1 MMKDI
6 AKNIIIAFLF
16 VLGTD
21 HYFFP
26 DNDFGTGTTLNLF
39 LFLFAYTALTIT
51 KNVQAEKK
59 VRKLSY
65 IFSAIYSAALCFGK
79 IINDSNR
86 IDDFFTSSGF
96 VWTAATLTA
105 FIFIFGQINCFF
117 LDKLCG
123 WKQKPF
129 KTAKWRSYKYSFF
142 ILWAFMFLMWIPC
155 YLAYYPGIF
164 EYDMFIQTYQ
174 AGGVLPITLHH
185 PYLHTLYWKLC
196 LQAGTNMGIE
206 PITLYSMT
214 QMLLFSAILARII
227 HLFMKKDIRDWLIIV
242 MICFFALNPVI
253 AIFSMIPTK
262 DVLFSAFF
270 LTAVFEIYRFVSDS
284 MEYCRKK
291 TNYIWLALSVLL
303 SCLFRNNALYVFLLC
318 IPFFVVIF
326 RKQWKSM
333 LILFVAPVVA
343 FLFLNGVVFPGMGV
357 EGGDSKEMLSIPLQQ
372 IALVA
377 VTHDDELSDET
388 KSEISRYIPYDELAE
403 NYNPRFADPVKG
415 LFRTDQFDEE
425 KVGFIKVWFS
435 LFFEYPK
442 DYISAF
448 LSLNLPYWY
457 PDAATLDP
465 YSQRAYIET
474 GITETDVYTFE
485 RDSKIPWL
493 LDLYEQV
500 ADYSAFANKPVVAN
514 LFSIATP
521 FWILLICSVI
531 FLAQER
537 KNMALVLLPGLFLW
551 LTFIAGPVSNFRYI
565 LPLFMQYPLLLI
577 MLFGNEQKAEAKK
590 QTTTGQKTKK
600 RNSRSK

>member
-1 MMKDI
+1 MKNI
-6 AKNIIIAFLF
+6 AKNIIIAYLF

-21 HYFFP
+21 HYFLP
-26 DNDFGTGTTLNLF
+26 DNDLGTGTTLNLF
-39 LFLFAYTALTIT
+39 LFLFAYGALMIT

-59 VRKLSY
+59 IRKLSY

-86 IDDFFTSSGF
+86 IDDFFTLSGF
-96 VWTAATLTA
+96 VWTAATLTG
-105 FIFIFGQINCFF
+105 FIFIFGRINCFF

-123 WKQKPF
+123 WKQKQF
-129 KTAKWRSYKYSFF
+129 KTAKWREYKYAFF

-164 EYDMFIQTYQ
+164 EYDMYIQTYQ
-174 AGGVLPITLHH
+174 AGGVIPITLHH
-185 PYLHTLYWKLC
+185 PFLHTLYWKLC
-196 LQAGTNMGIE
+196 LQAGESMGIE
-206 PITLYSMT
+206 PITLYSVT

-227 HLFMKKDIRDWLIIV
+227 WHFMKKNVRDWLIIV

-262 DVLFSAFF
+262 DVLFSAFL
-270 LTAVFEIYRFVSDS
+270 LTAVFEIYRFVSEP
-284 MEYCRKK
+284 MEYCRKI

-303 SCLFRNNALYVFLLC
+303 SCLFRNNAMYVFLLC
-318 IPFFVVIF
+318 IPFFVVIY
-326 RKQWKSM
+326 RKQWKSV
-333 LILFVAPVVA
+333 LILFVAPVIA

-357 EGGDSKEMLSIPLQQ
+357 EGGDSKEMLSVPLQQ

-377 VTHDDELSDET
+377 ATHDDELSDET
-388 KSEISRYIPYDELAE
+388 KSEISQYIPYDELAS
-403 NYNPRFADPVKG
+403 NYNPRFADPMKG
-415 LFRTDQFDEE
+415 RFLTDQFDED
-425 KVGFIKVWFS
+425 KGGFIKVWFS
-435 LFFEYPK
+435 LLCEYPK

-457 PDAATLDP
+457 PDASSIDP

-493 LDLYEQV
+493 LDLYEKV
-500 ADYSAFANKPVVAN
+500 ADYSAFAKKPIVAN

-521 FWILLICSVI
+521 FWILLICAVI

-537 KNMALVLLPGLFLW
+537 KNMVLVLLPGLFLW
-551 LTFIAGPVSNFRYI
+551 LTFMAGPVSNFRYI
-565 LPLFMQYPLLLI
+565 LPSFMQYPLLLI
-577 MLFGNEQKAEAKK
+577 MLFQS
-590 QTTTGQKTKK
+590 GQKTETEKPAATKQKSK
-600 RNSRSK
+600 RRSK